1 MPFAFSKATSKFT
14 VFALLQVKGIPRGS
28 TLKVVCKAPKG
39 KKCASKGFTKKNP
52 KRIVSLK
59 QWLKKRVAAGTK
71 LTVTVTKPGNFTG
84 AVKIMTVRKSNR
96 PKFTDRCLP
105 PGVTKPRR
113 C

>member
-1 MPFAFSKATSKFT
+1 M
-14 VFALLQVKGIPRGS
+14 
-28 TLKVVCKAPKG
+28 
-39 KKCASKGFTKKNP
+39 
-52 KRIVSLK
+52 
-59 QWLKKRVAAGTK
+59 
-71 LTVTVTKPGNFTG
+71 TVTVTKPGNFTG